1 MLYDVLVATRLGVI
15 LLQTFLRFL
24 RKKALKNIETSEKL
38 LRIKEPEVYLGT
50 RSGSLPIVIFR
61 IPIEKKA
68 YLKLEPQRLL
78 IELTCDD
85 IPLKTFF
92 WYKDCNIDD
101 VVALDLEAIG
111 DGYIE
116 IKYPCVNVFYKHM
129 HKWWLKGEVTF
140 HSKIGD
146 FSRKINLISYLDPKS
161 EKKLREDIIEFQKK
175 MQED

>member
-1 MLYDVLVATRLGVI
+1 MLYDVLAATRLGVI

-38 LRIKEPEVYLGT
+38 LRIKEPEVYLST
-50 RSGSLPIVIFR
+50 RSGSLPMVGFK

-78 IELTCDD
+78 IELTCDN

-92 WYKDCNIDD
+92 WYKGCNIDD
-101 VVALDLEAIG
+101 VVAPDLEAIG

-116 IKYPCVNVFYKHM
+116 IKYPCVISVNLSQKGILSKLINPLHHPHTKHRHIILQSIKTAFYTHA
-129 HKWWLKGEVTF
+129 
-140 HSKIGD
+140 I
-146 FSRKINLISYLDPKS
+146 
-161 EKKLREDIIEFQKK
+161 
-175 MQED
+175 